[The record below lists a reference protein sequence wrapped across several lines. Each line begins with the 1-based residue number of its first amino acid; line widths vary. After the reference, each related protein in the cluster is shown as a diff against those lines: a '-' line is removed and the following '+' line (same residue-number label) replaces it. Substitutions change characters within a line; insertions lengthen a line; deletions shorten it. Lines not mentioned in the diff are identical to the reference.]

1 MQNVEGQKPS
11 SSRSTDRYYS
21 ETSNSMDQNMEDE
34 ETDMEVDDSPL
45 TDIVKEWSED
55 GVLDVTPVVD
65 GKRLL
70 IPFLTNSHTTQF
82 WTRPYSKQLQTTNVT
97 KIIISVFDRVENIEG
112 KGEIA
117 CTSNFSFSQNFFKRL
132 LSQTH

>member
-21 ETSNSMDQNMEDE
+21 GTSNSMDQNMEDE

-55 GVLDVTPVVD
+55 GVLDVTPVVN
-65 GKRLL
+65 GNRLL
-70 IPFLTNSHTTQF
+70 IPFLTNPTQHNF
-82 WTRPYSKQLQTTNVT
+82 GQDHIQ
-97 KIIISVFDRVENIEG
+97 
-112 KGEIA
+112 
-117 CTSNFSFSQNFFKRL
+117 SNCG
-132 LSQTH
+132 